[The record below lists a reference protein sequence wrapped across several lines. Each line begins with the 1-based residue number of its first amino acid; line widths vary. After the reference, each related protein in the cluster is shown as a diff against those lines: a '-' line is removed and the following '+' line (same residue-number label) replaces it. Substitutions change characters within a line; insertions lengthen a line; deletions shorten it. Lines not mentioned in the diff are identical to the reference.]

1 MPDRLIED
9 LQDICDL
16 ILSGNKTII
25 RVLTDLTPEQTEYF
39 QKFIGFWLDKTDRLD
54 NRGRSL
60 LTDIKYDL

>member
-1 MPDRLIED
+1 MSDRLIED

-25 RVLTDLTPEQTEYF
+25 RVLNDLTPEQTEYF
-39 QKFIGFWLDKTDRLD
+39 KKFIGFWLDKTDRLD

-60 LTDIKYDL
+60 LTNIKYDL